1 MAIKDVVTMGYAGT
15 SLFIPTLGFGSYSV
29 AAGGFLCIQ
38 GFTITPV
45 LFASG
50 TVTPAILGTPSITPA
65 LLAPASSTAALLAT
79 TTITTALQA
88 SATINDCEC

>member
-50 TVTPAILGTPSITPA
+50 SITPA
-65 LLAPASSTAALLAT
+65 LLGSESITPSLLASATSTAALLTT
-79 TTITTALQA
+79 TTITPALIA